1 MSRLDRHVAVV
12 QSKLTLSTLLAAL
25 AWSLLFYGV
34 AVWVVILV
42 NKVFGVHLPRPAVWF
57 FSGLGVSVAAAAAYA
72 FWHRPTRHEA
82 AVAIDEKLQLK
93 EKFSTALYVRP
104 SSDPFAAA
112 AVRDAEHTADNVSLN
127 KQFPLKFPRAG
138 IATVVVAVLALLTS
152 RLDAMDLFGVQH
164 RKAVASEQEK
174 IRVETDKEVKRALA
188 QIEQA
193 PQKVKDDEQIKVAK
207 AELTNLMARP
217 YKDPGRAKTTAMKAI
232 EDMES
237 IRQKIKDIQNTA
249 EAQNQIKNWRNN
261 VKKPSDDSGPVGK
274 AHSAMAKGE
283 FSEAIDE
290 LSKAVKDFNQMS
302 KPEQQKAAQ
311 QMKDL
316 ADQLKAMAQDP
327 QQQKQ
332 LEKKMQDMGANKQ
345 QAAQIAKM
353 MQQAANGD
361 KLAQQQLQQMKNQLM
376 QQMNN
381 GKGPTP
387 QQQQQISQMM
397 QQMQQAANQ
406 QQQAAN
412 MAQAAQQ
419 MAQAMGQ
426 QAQAAG
432 GQGQPQQPGQ
442 GQQQGQQMANAQQ
455 QMQQMMQQMQAQQ
468 QAAQLAQAQ
477 AAAGQGQGANGGNQ
491 PGNQNGK
498 VQWGNGQTKWG
509 QGVPNKQG
517 AGMGG
522 PGIGAGGKG
531 EVTEAPYDTVQ
542 EVSPGVIDDKGK
554 IQHTS
559 MVKAAALKGESKQ
572 LLSKVSESEM
582 KELNDEV
589 DTERIPRPAMK
600 AVKEYFGNADDE
612 APAAAPAPEA
622 AKK

>member
-12 QSKLTLSTLLAAL
+12 QTKLTLSTLLAAL
-25 AWSLLFYGV
+25 AWSLLVYGV
-34 AVWVVILV
+34 VVWVTILA
-42 NKVFGVHLPRPAVWF
+42 NKVFGVRLPRAGVWF
-57 FSGLGVSVAAAAAYA
+57 FSGLGVSAAAAVAYA
-72 FWHRPTRHEA
+72 LWHRPSRHEA

-127 KQFPLKFPRAG
+127 KQFPLRFPKAG
-138 IATVVVAVLALLTS
+138 LATVVVAALALLTT

-164 RKAVASEQEK
+164 RKAVAAEQEK
-174 IRVETDKEVKRALA
+174 ARVETDKEVKRALA

-217 YKDPGRAKTTAMKAI
+217 YKDPGRAKTTALKAI

-249 EAQNQIKNWRNN
+249 EAQNQLKNWRNN
-261 VKKPSDDSGPVGK
+261 VRQPADDSGPVGK

-283 FSEAIDE
+283 FTEAINE
-290 LSKAVKDFNQMS
+290 LQKAVKDFDKMA
-302 KPEQQKAAQ
+302 KGEQQKAAR

-316 ADQLKAMAQDP
+316 ADQLKQMAQDP

-332 LEKKMQDMGANKQ
+332 LEKKMQDLGANKQ

-387 QQQQQISQMM
+387 QQQQQVNQAM
-397 QQMQQAANQ
+397 QQMQAAANQ
-406 QQQAAN
+406 QQQAAA

-477 AAAGQGQGANGGNQ
+477 AAAGQGQGGNGGNQ
-491 PGNQNGK
+491 PGQGKNGQ
-498 VQWGNGQTKWG
+498 VQWGNGRTQWG
-509 QGVPNKQG
+509 KGNPNNKGQ
-517 AGMGG
+517 GMGG
-522 PGIGAGGKG
+522 PGIGAGGKA
-531 EVTEAPYDTVQ
+531 EVAEAPYDTVQ
-542 EVSPGVIDDKGK
+542 EVSPGVIDEKGK

-612 APAAAPAPEA
+612 APAAPEP